1 MKARSKVGFILDN
14 SILTLERWTRL
25 LFNMKFRNSLLV
37 AAASIISNIQ
47 LARASAL
54 TTAIPPNARMCFYAE
69 IDQPGEKIGV
79 CLHLYGRWLQ
89 D

>member
-1 MKARSKVGFILDN
+1 M
-14 SILTLERWTRL
+14 RL
-25 LFNMKFRNSLLV
+25 RNSLLA

-69 IDQPGEKIGV
+69 IDKVGEKIGV
-79 CLHLYGRWLQ
+79 CLHLYGYWLQ
-89 D
+89 A